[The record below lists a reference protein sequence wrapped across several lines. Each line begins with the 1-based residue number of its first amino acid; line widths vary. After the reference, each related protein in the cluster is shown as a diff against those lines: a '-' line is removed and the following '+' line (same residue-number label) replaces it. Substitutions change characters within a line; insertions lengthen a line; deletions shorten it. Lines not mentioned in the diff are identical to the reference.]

1 MKASAGRKARGKGAL
16 GCGACFGPIM
26 TNYLESAL
34 LRCFEAFVEPEPM
47 MVQFNYENGPP
58 VIVANIQHYE
68 QLKAEARAAFG
79 RAFPEDLPQ

>member
-1 MKASAGRKARGKGAL
+1 MRAFAAFAEPAL
-16 GCGACFGPIM
+16 I
-26 TNYLESAL
+26 
-34 LRCFEAFVEPEPM
+34 

-58 VIVANIQHYE
+58 VLVANIQHYE